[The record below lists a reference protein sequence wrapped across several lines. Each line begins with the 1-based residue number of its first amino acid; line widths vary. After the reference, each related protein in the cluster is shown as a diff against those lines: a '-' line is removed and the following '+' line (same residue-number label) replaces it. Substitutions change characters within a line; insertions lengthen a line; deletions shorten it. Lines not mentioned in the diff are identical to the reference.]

1 MEIMYLHLK
10 WGCFRL
16 NNNKMKNSLL
26 LLNRF
31 RNVLFGELNI
41 HIQLFCN
48 SIRNILVIQRLTIV
62 GIIFLFSSISSG
74 WSQTKTKEGLKIYY
88 IRHAE
93 GGHNVKKN
101 WEKHS
106 EIPKDEWPA
115 YVGDPNIFTPMGK
128 GQLVR
133 VPIKLKKYQFDFIAS
148 SPIWR
153 TRNTILPY
161 MKEVGAKGEVWP
173 ELAEQRASALI
184 LFADL
189 PVPTDPILGEGRLI
203 ELPAEELPYFSL
215 REDGKNQFKAPKVG
229 TTREHDER
237 SSAAARLVIQK
248 ALDMIQDRF
257 GGTDKTILLAGHGSS
272 GKAILRMLTKD
283 PLLDLPA
290 ISNTGIWMV
299 EEQPNGEFKLM
310 IFNDVPLK
318 NRN

>member
-1 MEIMYLHLK
+1 
-10 WGCFRL
+10 
-16 NNNKMKNSLL
+16 MKNSVLF
-26 LLNRF
+26 LNRF
-31 RNVLFGELNI
+31 RKVLFEGLSVYL
-41 HIQLFCN
+41 QLFRN
-48 SIRNILVIQRLTIV
+48 SVRKTLPIHRLMII
-62 GIIFLFSSISSG
+62 GIILLFSGISSG
-74 WSQTKTKEGLKIYY
+74 WSQIKTKEGLKIYY

-106 EIPKDEWPA
+106 EIPENQWPA

-128 GQLVR
+128 GQLAR
-133 VPIKLKKYQFDFIAS
+133 VPIKLKRYKFDFIAS
-148 SPIWR
+148 SPVWR
-153 TRNTILPY
+153 VRNTILPY
-161 MKEVGAKGEVWP
+161 MKEIGAKGEVWP

-184 LFADL
+184 LSSDL
-189 PVPTDPILGEGRLI
+189 PVPKYPILGVGKLI
-203 ELPAEELPYFSL
+203 ELSSDEASCFSI
-215 REDGKNQFKAPKVG
+215 REDGKNEFKAPKVG

-237 SSAAARLVIQK
+237 SSAAARLVIQQV
-248 ALDMIQDRF
+248 LDMIQDRF

-272 GKAILRMLTKD
+272 GKAVLRMLTQD

-310 IFNDVPLK
+310 IFNDVPLD